1 MKLTFTFL
9 KMLTMDAKSES
20 GNFFFRL
27 QNSRM
32 KRKRAED
39 NATVERRAK
48 KVQVTYMQQGLPIKR
63 NCHLRIWQNYLVC
76 SNHNIHFAWDTLC
89 QCVSSCLGLMI
100 SVVT

>member
-1 MKLTFTFL
+1 
-9 KMLTMDAKSES
+9 MLTMDAKSES

-48 KVQVTYMQQGLPIKR
+48 KVQVTYSWVYQLNEIVIYAFGKI
-63 NCHLRIWQNYLVC
+63 IW
-76 SNHNIHFAWDTLC
+76 FAQIIIFISLGTPY
-89 QCVSSCLGLMI
+89 VSVSA
-100 SVVT
+100 VVWA